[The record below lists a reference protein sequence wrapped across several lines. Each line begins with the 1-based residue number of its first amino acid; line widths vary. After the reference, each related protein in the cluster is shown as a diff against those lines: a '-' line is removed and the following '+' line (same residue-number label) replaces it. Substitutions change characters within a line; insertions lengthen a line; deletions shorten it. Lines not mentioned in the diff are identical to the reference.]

1 MFCRC
6 KNEKPIV
13 IYQGDDTDFI
23 GNPRVY
29 LELETDLDLDGVT
42 ATFEFLGVEKT
53 FAEIPENKLLAVE
66 FTKEETKT
74 FPVGNAFASLKLTD
88 SNGRVR
94 TVSSDIGI
102 HVTDNVDVAYNV
114 TDDNIINLSVKAS
127 YTWDEIVDKPN
138 VKPYIEVTHFELIEL
153 RRGGELHPGVQ
164 YRITDYVATTSQEN
178 TSSANHPFDI
188 IVTANSPT
196 TLSER
201 ARAIQHEGDTYFS
214 SANLS
219 AWQVWYCLDNDTYR
233 FGWADASG
241 HGVVYRLIDE
251 WGNDAPYDFKGIMF
265 GGSYTFNRG
274 GWPFHQNDVDDSLN
288 GNSYLNVIKG
298 STQPRALQFNS
309 FKFHCYNIT
318 LDVGCVGNDF
328 HTCDNVTLGYGCQDC
343 DLDLCSSVRIG
354 SRCVNISAEYIDI
367 GVSDIVIGGGCYN
380 ISIGSSSI
388 TIGESCN
395 NISIG
400 NTGGSI
406 FFNNSCSH
414 IDIGDTS
421 YNLTFGT
428 KCSYIKLGNDN
439 ELYYGSHNIR
449 FDDGVVNVSFSGLPS
464 GKSLQNFEVKSG
476 VYGKN
481 IVATYENK
489 LWRDY
494 HTTIAP
500 TGSYNLYV

>member
-42 ATFEFLGVEKT
+42 AKFEFLGVEKT
-53 FAEIPENKLLAVE
+53 FDVIPETKLLAVE

-88 SNGRVR
+88 SEGRVR
-94 TVSSDIGI
+94 TVSSDIKI
-102 HVTDNVDVAYNV
+102 FVTDNVDIAYNI

-127 YTWDEIVDKPN
+127 YSWDEITDKPN
-138 VKPYIEVTHFELIEL
+138 VDSYICVTHAELVGL
-153 RRGGELHPGVQ
+153 RNEGKLYPGVQ

-188 IVTANSPT
+188 IVTANSST
-196 TLSER
+196 TLSEK

-219 AWQVWYCLDNDTYR
+219 AWQVWYALDNDAAR
-233 FGWADASG
+233 FAWADASG
-241 HGVVYRLIDE
+241 HGIVYRLIDE
-251 WGNDAPYDFKGIMF
+251 WGNDVPYDFKGIMF
-265 GGSYTFNRG
+265 GDSYTFNRG
-274 GWPFHQNDVDDSLN
+274 GWPFNQSDVDDSLN
-288 GNSYLNVIKG
+288 GNCFLNVVKG
-298 STQPRALQFNS
+298 DTRQGTLRFNN
-309 FKFHCYNIT
+309 FKFSCYCIT
-318 LDVGCVGNDF
+318 LGVSCV
-328 HTCDNVTLGYGCQDC
+328 DNMFYACNNITLGYGCQNC
-343 DLDLCSSVRIG
+343 NLDRCGMVRIG

-367 GVSDIVIGGGCYN
+367 GVSNIAVGDGCYDIYIGGDN
-380 ISIGSSSI
+380 I
-388 TIGESCN
+388 TIGKACN

-400 NTGGSI
+400 SNSGSI
-406 FFNNSCSH
+406 FFNNTCSH
-414 IDIGDTS
+414 ISLGDTS
-421 YNLTFGT
+421 YNITFGT
-428 KCSYIKLGNDN
+428 KCSYIKLGNNND
-439 ELYYGSHNIR
+439 LYHGSHNIR

-464 GKSLQNFEVKSG
+464 GEQLQNFEVKSG

-500 TGSYNLYV
+500 TGSYNLFV